1 MKSPIVGRGKLLV
14 LIGIVGYVT
23 LDALD
28 HANIIPN
35 GFDRLFI
42 EFCSRMAELVGGVG
56 AAQWITEFAERFAPP
71 RK

>member
-1 MKSPIVGRGKLLV
+1 MQRVRV
-14 LIGIVGYVT
+14 LT
-23 LDALD
+23 PDPAATDALD